1 MLEYEE
7 SEEEEEPKV
16 FLLKDGVADGVGD
29 ITSTLPGSILE
40 IKVRLVVGTLLTF
53 DNALIEF
60 AMVDE
65 VKTREEKLSIAFFA
79 ASVDGIVAAI
89 ATFRFAGEL
98 PRRLAGRTA
107 GAFARFTV

>member
-1 MLEYEE
+1 VLEYEE
-7 SEEEEEPKV
+7 SEEKEPKV
-16 FLLKDGVADGVGD
+16 FLLVDGVGD

-40 IKVRLVVGTLLTF
+40 IKVRLVVGTLLTV

-65 VKTREEKLSIAFFA
+65 VKTIEATLSLAFVA

-89 ATFRFAGEL
+89 VTFRFTGEP

-107 GAFARFTV
+107 GAFAILTV